1 MPLHPTKYAEMLGE
15 KMDKCNVNIWLI
27 NTGWSGG
34 EYGTG
39 KRISLKH
46 TRSMISSILKGELD
60 NIDYTKHKIFGLNMP
75 NSCPNVPSKILNPKN
90 TWSDK
95 LAYNKKANILAEAF
109 RKNFNQFAEHANQ
122 EILDAAPIVNDK
134 QQ

>member
-15 KMDKCNVNIWLI
+15 KMDKCKVNIWLI

-34 EYGTG
+34 EYGIG

-60 NIDYTKHKIFGLNMP
+60 KVDYTIHKIFGLNMP
-75 NSCPNVPSKILNPKN
+75 NSCPNVPSKILNPKKYM
-90 TWSDK
+90 D
-95 LAYNKKANILAEAF
+95 
-109 RKNFNQFAEHANQ
+109 
-122 EILDAAPIVNDK
+122 
-134 QQ
+134 